1 MSVLISDAFALAPGG
16 IPLNTPILG
25 WSSILP
31 ARATI
36 AASSEAAG
44 FPAANLTNS
53 STAQRWAAGAPG
65 SPPAD
70 VFLTITVDPE
80 FSDPIDYLAI
90 AVHNLGTGQNTVSVE
105 SSDLGSPVVWD
116 ELVEEAIPADDEPI
130 VFRWAPQ
137 SLAALRLRIQP
148 SPLEEPTTPF
158 VAVLF
163 AGKLLV
169 LPRGTH
175 TDHVPINR
183 ATTARV
189 LSGKSETGNFLG
201 RWVLSEER
209 ATNFALQHLEPAFY
223 DELMAPFIDAAR
235 ETPFFFAWQPQKR
248 PREVGYCWMT
258 NDPQPTDQFGVRRKA
273 ISLQLGGIAV

>member
-1 MSVLISDAFALAPGG
+1 VSVLISDAFALAPGG
-16 IPLNTPILG
+16 IPLNTPVFG
-25 WSSILP
+25 WSSIVP
-31 ARATI
+31 ARAVI
-36 AASSEAAG
+36 AASSAADG
-44 FPAANLTNS
+44 FPAANLANP
-53 STAQRWAAGAPG
+53 STAQRWVAGAAG

-70 VFLTITVDPE
+70 AFLTITVDPE

-130 VFRWAPQ
+130 VFRFAPQ

-148 SPLEEPTTPF
+148 SPLDEPTTPF
-158 VAVLF
+158 VAVLY

-175 TDHVPINR
+175 TDHIPINR

-189 LSGKSETGNFLG
+189 LSGRSETGNFLG
-201 RWVLSEER
+201 RFVLAEER
-209 ATNFALQHLEPAFY
+209 GTTFALQHLEPAFY
-223 DELMAPFIDAAR
+223 DQVMAPFIDAAR

-248 PREVGYCWMT
+248 PRDVGYCWMT
-258 NDPQPTDQFGVRRKA
+258 NDPQPTDQFGIARKA
-273 ISLQLGGIAV
+273 ISLQMGGVAV